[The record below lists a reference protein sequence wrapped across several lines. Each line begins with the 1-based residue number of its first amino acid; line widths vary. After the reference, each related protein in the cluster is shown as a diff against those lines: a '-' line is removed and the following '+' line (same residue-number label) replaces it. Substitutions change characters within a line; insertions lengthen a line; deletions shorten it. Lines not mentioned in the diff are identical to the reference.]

1 MTCGCT
7 HMYSQ
12 PAILHDEAFS
22 ASGSAVCVYVGVTTV
37 EQCNFS
43 ALSHIA
49 HNTCLHVLAL
59 YRRQSANIYDSYTVL

>member
-22 ASGSAVCVYVGVTTV
+22 ASGSAVYVGVTTV
-37 EQCNFS
+37 EQRDFS
-43 ALSHIA
+43 AFSHIA
-49 HNTCLHVLAL
+49 HNTCLHDFVLAL
-59 YRRQSANIYDSYTVL
+59 YHRQSANIYASYTVL

>member
-1 MTCGCT
+1 
-7 HMYSQ
+7 MYSQ

-22 ASGSAVCVYVGVTTV
+22 ASGSAVYVGVTTV
-37 EQCNFS
+37 EQCDFS

-59 YRRQSANIYDSYTVL
+59 YRRQSANIYALYYST